1 MMMKNVSAAVNV
13 SESRTLCIDEKSILN
28 EKEGGEILEFLTYIM
43 RREDEEIRMAD
54 SFKAAELLGKHYGMF
69 GGKSESGGG
78 DVIIVDNI
86 EKAEQIKERKNAVQ
100 S

>member
-1 MMMKNVSAAVNV
+1 MGIA
-13 SESRTLCIDEKSILN
+13 N
-28 EKEGGEILEFLTYIM
+28 EGEILEFLTYIM
-43 RREDEEIRMAD
+43 RREDEAIRMAD
-54 SFKAAELLGKHYGMF
+54 SFKEAELLGKHYGML
-69 GGKSESGGG
+69 GGKRECGGG

>member
-1 MMMKNVSAAVNV
+1 MGIA
-13 SESRTLCIDEKSILN
+13 N
-28 EKEGGEILEFLTYIM
+28 EGEILEFLTYIM

-54 SFKAAELLGKHYGMF
+54 SFKAAELLGKHYGMC
-69 GGKSESGGG
+69 GGG

>member
-1 MMMKNVSAAVNV
+1 MINHRKNG
-13 SESRTLCIDEKSILN
+13 
-28 EKEGGEILEFLTYIM
+28 KEFDSG
-43 RREDEEIRMAD
+43 MAD

>member
-13 SESRTLCIDEKSILN
+13 SESRTLCIDE
-28 EKEGGEILEFLTYIM
+28 
-43 RREDEEIRMAD
+43 
-54 SFKAAELLGKHYGMF
+54 KAAELLGKHYGMF

>member
-1 MMMKNVSAAVNV
+1 MGIA
-13 SESRTLCIDEKSILN
+13 N
-28 EKEGGEILEFLTYIM
+28 EGEILEFLTYIM

-69 GGKSESGGG
+69 GGKSESGG
-78 DVIIVDNI
+78 

>member
-1 MMMKNVSAAVNV
+1 MGIA
-13 SESRTLCIDEKSILN
+13 N
-28 EKEGGEILEFLTYIM
+28 EGEILEFLTYIM

-86 EKAEQIKERKNAVQ
+86 TASAFALASEQIKERKNAVQ

>member
-1 MMMKNVSAAVNV
+1 MGIA
-13 SESRTLCIDEKSILN
+13 N
-28 EKEGGEILEFLTYIM
+28 EGEILEFLTYIM

-69 GGKSESGGG
+69 GGKSESGG

-86 EKAEQIKERKNAVQ
+86 EKAERIKERKNAVQ

>member
-1 MMMKNVSAAVNV
+1 MGIA
-13 SESRTLCIDEKSILN
+13 N
-28 EKEGGEILEFLTYIM
+28 EGEILEFLTYIM
-43 RREDEEIRMAD
+43 RREDEAIRMAD
-54 SFKAAELLGKHYGMF
+54 SFKAAELLGKHY

>member
-1 MMMKNVSAAVNV
+1 MGIA
-13 SESRTLCIDEKSILN
+13 N
-28 EKEGGEILEFLTYIM
+28 EGEILEFLTYIM

-69 GGKSESGGG
+69 GGKSESG

>member
-1 MMMKNVSAAVNV
+1 MKKRVIKLGIA
-13 SESRTLCIDEKSILN
+13 N
-28 EKEGGEILEFLTYIM
+28 EGEILEFLTYIM
-43 RREDEEIRMAD
+43 RREDEEIRMSD

-69 GGKSESGGG
+69 VGKSESVGG